1 MDLDLPER
9 VASVL
14 AEYGLDPCLL
24 ELEITEM
31 SLMGDPVHVRRVAS
45 ELAEIGVK
53 LVIDDFAAG
62 YTSLRYLAQLPISK
76 LKIDRSLVAGI
87 GEAPRERII
96 VAGIIEIAHN
106 LGLDVVAEGIEDAT
120 ALDLVRN
127 LHSDLAQGYHLGK
140 PAAARP
146 APHAHTAARQPA

>member
-1 MDLDLPER
+1 M
-9 VASVL
+9 
-14 AEYGLDPCLL
+14 
-24 ELEITEM
+24 
-31 SLMGDPVHVRRVAS
+31 
-45 ELAEIGVK
+45 
-53 LVIDDFAAG
+53 
-62 YTSLRYLAQLPISK
+62 
-76 LKIDRSLVAGI
+76 
-87 GEAPRERII
+87 I

-146 APHAHTAARQPA
+146 VPPSDIAPEPLGKPELIGSVPIRSMGD